1 MHISRAGEYGV
12 LGLLHLIRQPA
23 GQPVMIDAVSRDETI
38 PKSFLAKIF
47 QDLAKAGLLRSQRG
61 AGGGFVLARPAEQI
75 TVLEVIEAIDGR
87 IALQRCLGEEPE
99 CDRREACALCS
110 LFVEAQDRLKEVF
123 ARTSMADLARQQAA
137 KSLPGS
143 RNPDGVV
150 VALQDDLGRADGG
163 LPPDSLAD
171 ETSGG
176 GADGNRRSVGM
187 PAATSS
193 AEAPLPEVFARAPL
207 IGCPQTQPEVPGP
220 HLRPAATP
228 TGT

>member
-61 AGGGFVLARPAEQI
+61 AGGGFVLARPADQI

-87 IALQRCLGEEPE
+87 IALQRCLGDEPE

-123 ARTSMADLARQQAA
+123 ARTSMAELARQQAA
-137 KSLPGS
+137 KAPLRPAGTTVPPAAVEPGDS
-143 RNPDGVV
+143 RPPVNGHDRPEAPDFSRMP
-150 VALQDDLGRADGG
+150 GRIPVCLSPSRPECPLSPASPSD
-163 LPPDSLAD
+163 PA
-171 ETSGG
+171 
-176 GADGNRRSVGM
+176 
-187 PAATSS
+187 PAATVS
-193 AEAPLPEVFARAPL
+193 
-207 IGCPQTQPEVPGP
+207 
-220 HLRPAATP
+220 
-228 TGT
+228 